1 MTETRLT
8 DYLAHIEQAAAKAC
22 SYVQQLSKQ
31 DFIADERTQQAIIL
45 NLIIIGE
52 AATKLL
58 QGFSD
63 FLDKHPEVPW
73 RSMKGMRNRVAHGY
87 FDINLDLVWDTVQ
100 VALPELLE
108 QLRSIRRDAQESEN
122 KSRGAAP

>member
-22 SYVQQLSKQ
+22 GYVQQLSKQ

-108 QLRSIRRDAQESEN
+108 QLRSVRRDAQESEN

>member
-22 SYVQQLSKQ
+22 GYVQQLSKQ

-108 QLRSIRRDAQESEN
+108 QLRSVRRDAQEFEN

>member
-22 SYVQQLSKQ
+22 GYVQQLSKQ

-63 FLDKHPEVPW
+63 LLDKHPEVPW

-108 QLRSIRRDAQESEN
+108 QLRSVRRDAQEFEN